1 MVAGN
6 WLMRGR
12 LVETLESDKVVAD
25 ALQVA
30 AEFAAQIEE
39 IDRRKA

>member
-1 MVAGN
+1 
-6 WLMRGR
+6 MRAR

-30 AEFAAQIEE
+30 AEFTARIEE
-39 IDRRKA
+39 IDRRRA